1 MIRISIFGKFF
12 INLIMLKQS
21 NYSHFILGSQN
32 ITTPCADI
40 TTGIVTQWHAIQGTH
55 TDVILMPVTQ
65 DLPITLTHTAV
76 GRM

>member
-1 MIRISIFGKFF
+1 
-12 INLIMLKQS
+12 MLKQP
-21 NYSHFILGSQN
+21 NYIQFLLGPQS

-65 DLPITLTHTAV
+65 DLPITLMHTAV

>member
-1 MIRISIFGKFF
+1 MIRISIFF
-12 INLIMLKQS
+12 INLIMLEQS
-21 NYSHFILGSQN
+21 NYTSFILGSQN

-65 DLPITLTHTAV
+65 DLPITLMRTAV

>member
-1 MIRISIFGKFF
+1 MFE
-12 INLIMLKQS
+12 QS
-21 NYSHFILGSQN
+21 NYTQFILGSLN

-55 TDVILMPVTQ
+55 TDVILMPVIQ
-65 DLPITLTHTAV
+65 DLPITLMRTAV